1 MKKTKNRLHEIRES
15 LLLSRSEL
23 ARKANVSPITIAR
36 IEEGKSCRMET
47 QRKILRALGYD
58 LSDKNKVFD

>member
-1 MKKTKNRLHEIRES
+1 MNKSKSRLYEIRQS

-47 QRKILRALGYD
+47 QRKILQALGYN
-58 LSDKNKVFD
+58 LSDKNKVFE

>member
-1 MKKTKNRLHEIRES
+1 MDEKKSRLYKIRQS

-23 ARKANVSPITIAR
+23 ARKADVSPITIAR
-36 IEEGKSCRMET
+36 IEEGKACRMET